1 MTSADSF
8 NILVWMLSGPGDFDA
23 FKDFNAVSTN
33 SSVTLMS
40 VSGEA
45 NCLSSICGMDDRSS
59 RVNTEVKNWLRTST
73 FSCSEFVKRLS
84 LTFKSGT
91 RDLVFSFEF

>member
-8 NILVWMLSGPGDFDA
+8 NIRGWMLSGPGDFDA
-23 FKDFNAVSTN
+23 FKDFNAIST
-33 SSVTLMS
+33 
-40 VSGEA
+40 

-73 FSCSEFVKRLS
+73 FSCLEFVKRLS
-84 LTFKSGT
+84 YAGFG
-91 RDLVFSFEF
+91 F